1 MNSAISLLTFISV
14 KVFKC
19 KAFSPSTDDSRAE
32 LSDTLEYNVRL
43 ATASHLLNPFQASFF
58 DLQQQTD
65 LLQFVVSVQAA
76 NAMIHRLQER
86 EYKVRKV
93 KDGWIDFYFVI

>member
-1 MNSAISLLTFISV
+1 M
-14 KVFKC
+14 
-19 KAFSPSTDDSRAE
+19 DDSWAE
-32 LSDTLEYNVRL
+32 LRDTGEYDLHL
-43 ATASHLLNPFQASFF
+43 ATAPRLLNPFQASFF

-86 EYKVRKV
+86 ELEARKV
-93 KDGWIDFYFVI
+93 KDGWVDFCFVI